1 MTNNTITTKN
11 IGEIADFTV
20 PSVVPR
26 NLKEH
31 IVANYINPSKYEFL
45 GFVDR
50 SNDALLR
57 ARYYN
62 VRDSKGRWAR
72 VKGNRR

>member
-11 IGEIADFTV
+11 VSEIANFDV
-20 PSVVPR
+20 DSAMPR
-26 NLKEH
+26 TMRES
-31 IVANYINPSKYEFL
+31 IVENYINPSKYEFL

-50 SNDALLR
+50 TNTALLR

-62 VRDSKGRWAR
+62 VRDNKGRWAR
-72 VKGNRR
+72 VKGNR